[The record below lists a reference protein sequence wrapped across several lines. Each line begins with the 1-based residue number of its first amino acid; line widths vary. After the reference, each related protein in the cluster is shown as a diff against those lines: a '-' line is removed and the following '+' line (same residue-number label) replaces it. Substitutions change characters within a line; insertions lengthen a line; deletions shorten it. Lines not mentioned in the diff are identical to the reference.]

1 MIRVE
6 AATREHAERMAPIM
20 RREDSTE
27 VLALGFSPLDAL
39 LHSLDGSFIAEAAV
53 MDNGDVAA
61 MWGACAEA
69 YAGGKAFMWML
80 GTEHVP
86 RNIKPL
92 LRGSRSVVARI
103 HEFYPLLEC
112 LVDLRYEKAVRWIN
126 WMGFRQIAEVP
137 MNGIPFALCQRE
149 AGHGD

>member
-6 AATREHAERMAPIM
+6 PATRSHAERMAPIM
-20 RREDSTE
+20 RQEDSTE

-39 LHSLDGSFIAEAAV
+39 THSLDNSFVAEAAV
-53 MDNGDVAA
+53 LGDEVVA

-86 RNIKPL
+86 RNVKAL
-92 LRGSRSVVARI
+92 LRGSRSFVAYT
-103 HEFYPLLEC
+103 HQFYPLLEC
-112 LVDLRYEKAVRWIN
+112 LVDMRYEKAVRWIE
-126 WMGFRQIAEVP
+126 WMGFRHVATAR